1 MGSIKLTAQQII
13 NLLRGRVEVGD
24 DRVEITTDLYMADL
38 EEISE
43 VIEDLKEDYE
53 DEIEDDDN
61 LDDDSSEVEESDED
75 DEDDV
80 EVAG

>member
-1 MGSIKLTAQQII
+1 MKSLKLTAQQVI

-24 DRVEITTDLYMADL
+24 DRVEITTDLDADDL

-43 VIEDLKEDYE
+43 VIEDLKYGYE
-53 DEIEDDDN
+53 DEIEDDD
-61 LDDDSSEVEESDED
+61 LDDDDEVEEDD
-75 DEDDV
+75 DEAEEDV

>member
-1 MGSIKLTAQQII
+1 MGSIKLTAQQVI

-24 DRVEITTDLYMADL
+24 DRVEITTDLDADDL

-43 VIEDLKEDYE
+43 VIEDLKHGCE
-53 DEIEDDDN
+53 DEIEDDDD
-61 LDDDSSEVEESDED
+61 LDGDDVVEEDDDEVEE
-75 DEDDV
+75 DV

>member
-1 MGSIKLTAQQII
+1 MKSLKLTAQQVI

-24 DRVEITTDLYMADL
+24 DRVEITTDLDTDDL

-43 VIEDLKEDYE
+43 VIEDLKHGCE
-53 DEIEDDDN
+53 DEIEDDDD
-61 LDDDSSEVEESDED
+61 LDGDDVVEEDDDEAEE
-75 DEDDV
+75 DV